1 MNYTPDELMTVA
13 AARCVTNEDVCFVG
27 IGLPS
32 AACNVA
38 RLSHAPRITL
48 IYESGTI
55 GARPAVLPL
64 SIGDGELCATAL
76 TTVSVPEF
84 FRYWLPSGRITVGF
98 LGAAQI
104 DRFAN
109 LNTTVVGE
117 YHTPKVRL
125 PGGGGAPE
133 MAARCGRIFI
143 VMPQSRRSFVERLD
157 FLTSMG
163 HGDGADH
170 RARLGMTPIGPA
182 KVITDLCV
190 MEPDALTRELIVTS
204 LHPGVERDQVI
215 AATGWPIQFVS
226 EVSQTPVPTDQELA
240 VLRRL
245 RLDTE
250 NAHKEKEPA

>member
-1 MNYTPDELMTVA
+1 MTVA
-13 AARCVTNEDVCFVG
+13 AARCVTSDDVCFVG

-32 AACNVA
+32 AACNLA
-38 RLSHAPRITL
+38 RLTHAPGVTL

-55 GARPAVLPL
+55 GARPTVLPL
-64 SIGDGELCATAL
+64 SIGDGELCTTAL

-117 YHTPKVRL
+117 YQSPKVRL
-125 PGGGGAPE
+125 PGAGGAPE
-133 MAARCGRIFI
+133 MAARCQRIFI
-143 VMPQSRRSFVERLD
+143 VMPQSRRAFVERLD
-157 FLTSMG
+157 FLTSTG
-163 HGDGADH
+163 HGDGGDY

-190 MEPDALTRELIVTS
+190 MGPDAMTRELTVTS
-204 LHPGVERDQVI
+204 LHPGVTREQVI
-215 AATGWPIQFVS
+215 AATGWQIQFAAGIA
-226 EVSQTPVPTDQELA
+226 ETLAPTEEELA
-240 VLRRL
+240 VLRQL
-245 RLDTE
+245 RLETE
-250 NAHKEKEPA
+250 NAHKEKEHA

>member
-1 MNYTPDELMTVA
+1 MTVA
-13 AARCVTNEDVCFVG
+13 AARCVTSDDVCFVG

-32 AACNVA
+32 AACNLA
-38 RLSHAPRITL
+38 RLTHAPGVTL

-55 GARPAVLPL
+55 GARPTVLPL
-64 SIGDGELCATAL
+64 SIGDGELCTTAL

-117 YHTPKVRL
+117 YQSPKVRL
-125 PGGGGAPE
+125 PGAGGAPE
-133 MAARCGRIFI
+133 MAARCQRIFI
-143 VMPQSRRSFVERLD
+143 VMPQSRRAFVERLD
-157 FLTSMG
+157 FLTSTG
-163 HGDGADH
+163 HGDGGDY

-190 MEPDALTRELIVTS
+190 MEPDAVTRELTVTS
-204 LHPGVERDQVI
+204 LHPGVTREQVI
-215 AATGWPIQFVS
+215 AATGWQIQFAAGIA
-226 EVSQTPVPTDQELA
+226 ETLAPTEEELA
-240 VLRRL
+240 VLRQL
-245 RLDTE
+245 RQETE
-250 NAHKEKEPA
+250 NAHKEKEHA